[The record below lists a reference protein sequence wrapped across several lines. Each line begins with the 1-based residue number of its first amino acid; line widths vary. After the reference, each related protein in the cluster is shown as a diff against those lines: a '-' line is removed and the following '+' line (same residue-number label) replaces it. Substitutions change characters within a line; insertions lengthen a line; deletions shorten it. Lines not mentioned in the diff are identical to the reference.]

1 MGILSELF
9 GSPTERRLKRLHR
22 ESKEHA
28 DEFTKPL
35 GAIGLAIV
43 QAAKTCSE
51 KTKPS
56 LNFAGKEKQEAEI
69 YIFYEF
75 VYFFMHLTMR
85 SAFSHLPEPQIRRLQ
100 SYLGPLICST
110 AVDSFFGHWP
120 ENLKEGLRSDFYTK
134 LNDAEIEYSAC
145 KELLS
150 EKPFTGNALF
160 EKLAQNVADLSGE
173 EMNPAT
179 IILVIASAVDAYKS
193 MNLDSLMSEAGK
205 VFVKYDQNAM
215 GF

>member
-1 MGILSELF
+1 MGILSDLF
-9 GSPTERRLKRLHR
+9 DSPDERKVKRLYG
-22 ESKEHA
+22 ESQERAK
-28 DEFTKPL
+28 EFTKPL

-51 KTKPS
+51 KMKPS
-56 LNFAGKEKQEAEI
+56 INAREKEKQQAEM
-69 YIFYEF
+69 YVFFEF

-100 SYLGPLICST
+100 SYLGPLVCST

-120 ENLKEGLRSDFYTK
+120 EDRKKGLRSDFYTK

-160 EKLAQNVADLSGE
+160 EKLGQNVADLSGE
-173 EMNPAT
+173 QMNPAT
-179 IILVIASAVDAYKS
+179 IMLVIDCSLDAYKS
-193 MNLDSLMSEAGK
+193 MNLDSLVSEAGK
-205 VFVKYDQNAM
+205 VLTKYDQNAM
-215 GF
+215 GI